1 MLATLVSL
9 SLVFFVTLHWTA
21 GRISTA
27 CFDAVQR
34 MRLDP
39 HDTRLAEFVR
49 RQCHDHV
56 VERNQKDA
64 VVVFVVTTNETD
76 ETITPRTTLAPTI
89 DPASLAVFNPKRG
102 NAVTDAEIKAYN
114 SSMPI
119 SCAAMHS
126 AALTY
131 LDAVPIARGFSK
143 AAWRATFNGR
153 PLIVKKPALFD
164 GETAPSPAARQA
176 FLFALRQE
184 LKFLIRIARHRNILE
199 YYGGCHSG
207 TVANVSEIALAVEGP
222 LIAWLPVIMAR
233 QLGWSARLHLAVQLT
248 NLLELLASRHLIHC
262 DWKADQI
269 ALSADLTVKLV
280 DLKSLRFHGSAA
292 TPWQSTQTCVHDDEC
307 RGECFKWLN
316 ENNYATPELA
326 CDQER
331 GRCRGLG
338 APSMIHASV
347 QLLFWP
353 LLSKYRA
360 DSPPNQADAFS
371 SDVQALLDGMLGV
384 DGRERWTAGE
394 ARAHLERMQERF
406 GAATEFAARR
416 DEYIA
421 LVRRTGEA
429 FWQSATKRCASRFC

>member
-1 MLATLVSL
+1 MKDVRLLVTLASL
-9 SLVFFVTLHWTA
+9 SIVFFVTLYWTA
-21 GRISTA
+21 AHMSGA

-34 MRLDP
+34 VRLDP
-39 HDTRLAEFVR
+39 HNTRLVEFVR
-49 RQCHDHV
+49 RECRDHAHSI
-56 VERNQKDA
+56 DD
-64 VVVFVVTTNETD
+64 NETRLD
-76 ETITPRTTLAPTI
+76 IVMTTSSISTTTTTTLVDI
-89 DPASLAVFNPKRG
+89 AVLSPKRG

-119 SCAAMHS
+119 ACAAMRS
-126 AALTY
+126 AALVY
-131 LDAVPIARGFSK
+131 RDAVPIARGFSK
-143 AAWRATFNGR
+143 AAWRAEFNGR
-153 PLIVKKPALFD
+153 PLVVKKPALFD
-164 GETAPSPAARQA
+164 GETAPSLAARQA

-184 LKFLIRIARHRNILE
+184 LKFLIRIGRHRNILE

-207 TVANVSEIALAVEGP
+207 TAALGEIALAVEGP
-222 LIAWLPVIMAR
+222 LVAWLPVIMAR

-248 NLLELLASRHLIHC
+248 HLLELLASRHLIHC

-280 DLKSLRFHGSAA
+280 DLKSLRFHGSSA

-316 ENNYATPELA
+316 ENNYATPELT
-326 CDQER
+326 CDVER
-331 GRCRGLG
+331 GRCRGLA

-360 DSPPNQADAFS
+360 DAPRRLADAFG
-371 SDVQALLDGMLGV
+371 SDVQTLLDGMLGV
-384 DGRERWTAGE
+384 DGHERWTAGE
-394 ARAHLERMQERF
+394 ARAHLERMQQRYD
-406 GAATEFAARR
+406 AATEFAARR
-416 DEYIA
+416 DEYMA

-429 FWQSATKRCASRFC
+429 FWQSAEKRCASRFC